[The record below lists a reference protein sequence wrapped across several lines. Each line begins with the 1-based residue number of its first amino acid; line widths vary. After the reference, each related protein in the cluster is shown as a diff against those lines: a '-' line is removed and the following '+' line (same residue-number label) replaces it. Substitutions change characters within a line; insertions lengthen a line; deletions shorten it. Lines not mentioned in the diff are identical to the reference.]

1 MPVVSAIITTF
12 NRAAFLKE
20 AAESVLKQSFEDI
33 ELLILDNSSTD
44 NTEDVARSFND
55 NRIRYIKHEPMNISQ
70 ARNLGVREATGR
82 YVAFLDDD
90 DQWLPCKTEE
100 QLKVFEKN
108 DSDLAMVYGGYI
120 KTDTQGREFD
130 VRKPTMRGRILRVM
144 LNQSAP
150 FTGSASNPMIRKSAI
165 DELGG
170 YNNEVVTGEDW
181 ELYLRLAEKHDID
194 FTDAPVVRICSH
206 SGPRLCDKLEEQAQL
221 ELMLLARF
229 SYVFEKDRKL
239 MSYYLQRIGGK
250 YIRVGS
256 KEKGRTYLHQ
266 ALKVYPLNY
275 IAVLQYLL
283 SILGI
288 RVYQKVH
295 SAYQSARDLM

>member
-1 MPVVSAIITTF
+1 MPKVSAIITTF

-20 AAESVLKQSFEDI
+20 AVKSVLNQSFTDL

-44 NTEDVARSFND
+44 NTEEVVRGFDD
-55 NRIRYIKHEPMNISQ
+55 DRIRYIKHEPMNIAQ
-70 ARNLGVREATGR
+70 ARNLGVREAAGE

-90 DQWLPCKTEE
+90 DQWLKDKIGR
-100 QLKVFEKN
+100 QLEVFASGDEK
-108 DSDLAMVYGGYI
+108 LGLVYGGYI
-120 KTDTQGREFD
+120 KMDAQGREFD
-130 VRKPTMRGRILRVM
+130 VRKPVLRGKILKVLLRQTV
-144 LNQSAP
+144 P

-206 SGPRLCDKLEEQAQL
+206 EGPRLCDRLEEQARL
-221 ELMLLARF
+221 ELMLVERF
-229 SYVFEKDRKL
+229 KYIFEKDRKL

-256 KEKGRTYLHQ
+256 MEKGRSYLRQ